1 MGRPEMIQ
9 EEIPI
14 PEKITVALDG
24 KIISIEGSSGKIVK
38 DFSHAK
44 NVDMEVKDDKII
56 LITYYPKKKDVALI
70 GTLKSLIKNTFLG
83 LLEGPYIVK
92 LKIVYSHFPI
102 NVSVKGPE
110 ILIENFLGERAPRRV
125 VNKYKDVAVRVE
137 KDDVIVKGVDKERV
151 GQVAADIRRATKI
164 KNKDPRTFQDGIY
177 PYQKLLAEKEIWSLK
192 F

>member
-1 MGRPEMIQ
+1 MIQ